1 MRSMIFSRGSICA
14 QAAHEL
20 IKSAGAS
27 AARKVGE
34 RVLVRYIE
42 GGQIGKK
49 GRAKRYQSIR

>member
-1 MRSMIFSRGSICA
+1 MIFSRGSICA

-49 GRAKRYQSIR
+49 GQAKRYQSIH